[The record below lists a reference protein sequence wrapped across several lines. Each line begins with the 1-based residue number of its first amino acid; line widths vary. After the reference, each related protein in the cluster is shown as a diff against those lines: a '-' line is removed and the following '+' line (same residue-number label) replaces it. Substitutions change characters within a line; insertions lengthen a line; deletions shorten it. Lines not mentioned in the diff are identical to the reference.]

1 MNHTNKYG
9 HGFTLIELMVIVAIL
24 GVLAAIAI
32 PSYNEY
38 ITSTCNQT
46 AQANMNTLRSFM
58 ENDNLEW
65 GTYANLTHTAGD
77 ADSTMMKK
85 LHWKPNDDEQFN
97 YATTAATS
105 SAYTLTVTGSSSGD
119 CPSVSISETYTN

>member
-9 HGFTLIELMVIVAIL
+9 YGFTLIELLIIIAIL
-24 GVLAAIAI
+24 GVLAAVAI
-32 PSYNEY
+32 PSYTEY
-38 ITSTCNQT
+38 VTATCEQT
-46 AQANMNTLRSFM
+46 AETNMQTLRSFM

-77 ADSTMMKK
+77 ANSSMMQK

-97 YATTAATS
+97 YATTGATAT
-105 SAYTLTVTGSSSGD
+105 AYTLTVTGNPSGD
-119 CPSVSISETYTN
+119 CPLVNISETYTN